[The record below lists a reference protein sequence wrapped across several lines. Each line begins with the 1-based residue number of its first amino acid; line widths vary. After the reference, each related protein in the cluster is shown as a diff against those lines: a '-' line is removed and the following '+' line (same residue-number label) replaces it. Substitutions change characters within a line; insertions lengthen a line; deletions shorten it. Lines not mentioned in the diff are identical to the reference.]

1 MAQHASGCR
10 RAGAAA
16 AAGLVVLA
24 AAVVVLRGSST
35 PGRTVGKQPPST
47 PAAGPSPSPS
57 ARLPV
62 ADDLLDR
69 TQVRRLAASRRWT
82 VASTSGAGLGN
93 GCQERR
99 FADPRGYAAL
109 VRTFRAAGDP
119 ARSAMQTVEVS
130 RSVSQAHRTYRTTL
144 GWYAGCRA
152 ARVQLLDAYRV
163 DRIGDEAQVLVLRRS
178 VRPAGLVSVA
188 LARTGSVVTS
198 TVGTT
203 VGASSLRV
211 RRVVATLEVAV
222 RNLCTRSVAGR
233 CVGRPAFHAV
243 PPPPAGRGEEA
254 GILAVVDLPPLGRVG
269 RPWAGTRP
277 TPTQTDPSVSTC
289 DRADLRAAG
298 AVRTRSRTYLVPGA
312 GLPDRFGLA
321 EAYGVFRSSKAAGG
335 FLSSVR
341 TDLATCAKR
350 DASTEVSRE
359 RRSTPPRADASQWL
373 LTTKVSS
380 TRTVRFRVGF
390 VRVGRSVAQLRFA
403 PTPGADVSE
412 SVFASLLDRAG
423 DRLRELH

>member
-1 MAQHASGCR
+1 MAQHAGRRR

-16 AAGLVVLA
+16 AAGLVVLLA

-35 PGRTVGKQPPST
+35 PGRTVGKQPPSP
-47 PAAGPSPSPS
+47 PAAAPSPSPS

-82 VASTSGAGLGN
+82 VTSGAGLSN

-99 FADPRGYAAL
+99 SADPRGHAAL
-109 VRTFRAAGDP
+109 VRTFRAAGNP

-130 RSVSQAHRTYRTTL
+130 RSVSQAHRAYRTTL

-178 VRPAGLVSVA
+178 VRPAGLLSVA

-222 RNLCTRSVAGR
+222 RNLCARSVAGR
-233 CVGRPAFHAV
+233 CAGRAAFHAV

-254 GILAVVDLPPLGRVG
+254 GILAVVDLPPVGRVG
-269 RPWAGTRP
+269 RRWVGTRP
-277 TPTQTDPSVSTC
+277 APTQTDPSVSTC

-298 AVRTRSRTYLVPGA
+298 AIRTRSRTYLVPGA

-350 DASTEVSRE
+350 DASTEVGRE
-359 RRSTPPRADASQWL
+359 RRSTSARADASQWL

-380 TRTVRFRVGF
+380 TRKVRFRVGF